1 MPFQIFMGD
10 NAERQAVALEE
21 VQSSLS
27 SLQDVVAEA
36 KDLRAL
42 AARVEKDIDLWD
54 IRADKLRRLCY
65 WAIGVPPAAALIDVG
80 GHLLGWLR

>member
-10 NAERQAVALEE
+10 NAEKQAVALEE

-42 AARVEKDIDLWD
+42 ATRVEKDIDLWD
-54 IRADKLRRLCY
+54 IRAHKLRRLCY
-65 WAIGVPPAAALIDVG
+65 WAIGVPPVAALIDVG
-80 GHLLGWLR
+80 GHLLGWLH